1 MASLYVFSICIRE
14 TVSWTAD
21 NFMLNMWF
29 WTTNYLLNN
38 FTKGYLDSFF
48 NICEK
53 YKTKKTKNIF
63 SIPKPCMVIF
73 SFFLQS
79 FRSWSNA
86 KMSLFS
92 TFMNVNLWDNC
103 LVLHFLKKMPFRKF
117 FCRCLHP
124 IYLFQLTFLIV
135 PM

>member
-1 MASLYVFSICIRE
+1 MFLVYVFVKLCHEQLTILCSTCDFELLTIYLTTLLKDTWIASLIF
-14 TVSWTAD
+14 A
-21 NFMLNMWF
+21 
-29 WTTNYLLNN
+29 
-38 FTKGYLDSFF
+38 K
-48 NICEK
+48 NIK
-53 YKTKKTKNIF
+53 QKKTKNIF